1 MKDHATRNATL
12 LYGSPKLADAAVPRP
27 VETDDEATVVPQPQV
42 VVPGAASRWWDS
54 HPADLPQSTVL
65 WNDEPGP
72 ESAASPGT
80 ECLATGTWGA

>member
-1 MKDHATRNATL
+1 MRDHATCEATPL
-12 LYGSPKLADAAVPRP
+12 FGSTKLADTAVPCP
-27 VETDDEATVVPQPQV
+27 VETDDEATVLPQPQV

-72 ESAASPGT
+72 EPAGSPVA

>member
-1 MKDHATRNATL
+1 L
-12 LYGSPKLADAAVPRP
+12 
-27 VETDDEATVVPQPQV
+27 PQPQV

-72 ESAASPGT
+72 ESAGSPVA

>member
-1 MKDHATRNATL
+1 MKDHATREATPL
-12 LYGSPKLADAAVPRP
+12 FGSSRFADAAVPRP
-27 VETDDEATVVPQPQV
+27 AESSDEGTVAPQPQR

-72 ESAASPGT
+72 EPAASPAD
-80 ECLATGTWGA
+80 EYLATGTWGD